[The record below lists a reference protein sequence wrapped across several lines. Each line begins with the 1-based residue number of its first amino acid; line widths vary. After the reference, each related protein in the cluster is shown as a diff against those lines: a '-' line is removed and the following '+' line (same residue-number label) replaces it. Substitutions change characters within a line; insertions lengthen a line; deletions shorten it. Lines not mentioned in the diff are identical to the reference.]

1 MTYKSRTS
9 GAAGARSS
17 ASDAGGGASRGGMP
31 RFLARSQSARPGR
44 SDAALVA
51 PATPTK
57 AENAGRTGVPAFL
70 RTALPATNSERSPLG
85 LPGDRYE
92 LEADRAAKQVGAATT
107 DDSRSAAAASSR
119 QGLLPVASAS
129 PAGPSNGP
137 SARLG
142 SSGRPL
148 DGATRSFMEQ
158 RFGADFGQVRVH
170 TDPQAAQLNADL
182 HANAFTHGR
191 DIFYGQGRG
200 PGRDELTA
208 HELAHVVQQAGGARD
223 GAAGPLTAR
232 QGPAPIQ
239 CSFAATYMVP
249 GSTSLFEIDLQ
260 DREGALDTPPTK
272 SGLDGY
278 LRFVPGIGEPN
289 SSVIGIWQVNSTLD
303 AAGADVNAAS
313 MPAAQ
318 APRGALGDP
327 GLRTEADPLR
337 GIEGGFK
344 TDVLHRPNAA
354 SPGVPQGSAL
364 SPRYAWG
371 AAAPGTV
378 GFGGTTQQPASRGG
392 GIGAN
397 PLGQVPGYKRSDDPA
412 DIRTASMYDFPG
424 TSSPTDVITWT
435 FESAAIGEDTM
446 VTYGAVNW
454 GFTVDAGHVTNE
466 HLQVEAGTSATFDE
480 ALERHRDFYVH
491 EPVTFYFDFDDDALN
506 ATEESKI
513 DSFLAYLTRNPDVEL
528 SLEGFADQVGG
539 NSDYNRDLSL
549 RRAQSVEAGL
559 LAKGIAAA
567 RINGIVIGHGAST
580 AATTDAGTGDEG
592 GDAAVGAD
600 QSREA
605 NRWAN
610 RRVILTFSHV
620 PVATP

>member
-1 MTYKSRTS
+1 MTFKSRAR
-9 GAAGARSS
+9 GVAGVKPAT
-17 ASDAGGGASRGGMP
+17 SDAGSGGTSPGGMP
-31 RFLARSQSARPGR
+31 RFLSRRRNAEPVPG
-44 SDAALVA
+44 A
-51 PATPTK
+51 PLSV
-57 AENAGRTGVPAFL
+57 AENPRSGVPAFVP
-70 RTALPATNSERSPLG
+70 RALPAATPPLG
-85 LPGDRYE
+85 VPGDRHE
-92 LEADRAAKQVGAATT
+92 LEADRAAQLVRAATT
-107 DDSRSAAAASSR
+107 SEPASVAGAPPPRGSPPAAPTHGPAALLGG
-119 QGLLPVASAS
+119 QGRA
-129 PAGPSNGP
+129 
-137 SARLG
+137 
-142 SSGRPL
+142 L

-158 RFGADFGQVRVH
+158 RFGADFSHVRVH
-170 TDPQAAQLNADL
+170 TDWQAAQLNRDL
-182 HANAFTHGR
+182 RANAFTQGS
-191 DIFYGQGRG
+191 DIFYGTGRG

-208 HELAHVVQQAGGARD
+208 HELAHVVQQSGGSHD
-223 GAAGPLTAR
+223 GSAIPLTAR
-232 QGPAPIQ
+232 AGPVPIQ
-239 CSFAATYMVP
+239 CSFAGTYMIP
-249 GSTSLFEIDLQ
+249 GSVSLFEVDLQ
-260 DREGALDTPPTK
+260 TREGALAASPTK

-289 SSVIGIWQVNSTLD
+289 SSVIGIWQVNSTID
-303 AAGADVNAAS
+303 ASGADVNAAS

-327 GLRTEADPLR
+327 GLRTEEDPLR

-354 SPGVPQGSAL
+354 SPGVPAGSAL
-364 SPRYAWG
+364 SPRYPWG

-397 PLGQVPGYKRSDDPA
+397 PLGQAAGYKRSDDPA
-412 DIRTASMYDFPG
+412 DIRTASLYDFPG

-491 EPVTFYFDFDDDALN
+491 EPVTFYFAFNDDALN
-506 ATEESKI
+506 ASEEAKV
-513 DSFLAYLTRNPDVEL
+513 DSFLPYLTRNPDVEL
-528 SLEGFADQVGG
+528 ALEGFADQVGG
-539 NSDYNRDLSL
+539 ASQYNRDLSL
-549 RRAQSVEAGL
+549 RRARAVEAVL

-567 RINGIVIGHGAST
+567 RINGIIIGHGAST
-580 AATTDAGTGDEG
+580 AATADAGTGDEG

-620 PVATP
+620 PAVP

>member
-1 MTYKSRTS
+1 
-9 GAAGARSS
+9 
-17 ASDAGGGASRGGMP
+17 
-31 RFLARSQSARPGR
+31 
-44 SDAALVA
+44 
-51 PATPTK
+51 
-57 AENAGRTGVPAFL
+57 
-70 RTALPATNSERSPLG
+70 
-85 LPGDRYE
+85 
-92 LEADRAAKQVGAATT
+92 
-107 DDSRSAAAASSR
+107 
-119 QGLLPVASAS
+119 
-129 PAGPSNGP
+129 
-137 SARLG
+137 
-142 SSGRPL
+142 
-148 DGATRSFMEQ
+148 
-158 RFGADFGQVRVH
+158 
-170 TDPQAAQLNADL
+170 
-182 HANAFTHGR
+182 
-191 DIFYGQGRG
+191 
-200 PGRDELTA
+200 
-208 HELAHVVQQAGGARD
+208 
-223 GAAGPLTAR
+223 
-232 QGPAPIQ
+232 
-239 CSFAATYMVP
+239 
-249 GSTSLFEIDLQ
+249 
-260 DREGALDTPPTK
+260 
-272 SGLDGY
+272 
-278 LRFVPGIGEPN
+278 
-289 SSVIGIWQVNSTLD
+289 
-303 AAGADVNAAS
+303 

-354 SPGVPQGSAL
+354 SPGVPAGSAL
-364 SPRYAWG
+364 SPRYPWG

-397 PLGQVPGYKRSDDPA
+397 PLGQVAGYKRSDDPA
-412 DIRTASMYDFPG
+412 DIRTASLYDFPG

-491 EPVTFYFDFDDDALN
+491 EPVTFYFDFNDDALN
-506 ATEESKI
+506 ATEEAKI

-528 SLEGFADQVGG
+528 ALEGFADQVGG
-539 NSDYNRDLSL
+539 ASQYNRDLSL
-549 RRAQSVEAGL
+549 RRAHAVEAAL

-567 RINGIVIGHGAST
+567 RINGIIIGHGAST
-580 AATTDAGTGDEG
+580 AATADAGTGDEG

-620 PVATP
+620 PAATPDGRSARELVAALSASHFNERALALAELVRRGRASTAALVDALPTAVGELRARIAQGLAEIADPASRRRPSLPCSTMPTSSCGRVARRVSSASATRAPSRPCCRPSTTIRTSCASPTRCPPMV

>member
-1 MTYKSRTS
+1 MTFKSR
-9 GAAGARSS
+9 ARGLTGVKPVSS
-17 ASDAGGGASRGGMP
+17 AAGGGAARSGMP
-31 RFLARSQSARPGR
+31 RFLSRQRDAERGLAAPQSLPSLARTAMG
-44 SDAALVA
+44 
-51 PATPTK
+51 
-57 AENAGRTGVPAFL
+57 GVPAYVP
-70 RTALPATNSERSPLG
+70 RALPVATVPLAV
-85 LPGDRYE
+85 PGDHHE
-92 LEADRAAKQVGAATT
+92 LEADRAAQQIATATT
-107 DDSRSAAAASSR
+107 SAPVSTAGTPSHRGVAPAHGPAALLGN
-119 QGLLPVASAS
+119 QGRA
-129 PAGPSNGP
+129 
-137 SARLG
+137 
-142 SSGRPL
+142 L

-158 RFGADFGQVRVH
+158 RFGTDFGHVRVH
-170 TDPQAAQLNADL
+170 TDWQAAQLNRDL
-182 HANAFTHGR
+182 RANAFTQGS
-191 DIFYGQGRG
+191 DIFYGAGRG
-200 PGRDELTA
+200 PGRDQLTA
-208 HELAHVVQQAGGARD
+208 HELAHVVQQSGGSRAGSAL
-223 GAAGPLTAR
+223 PLTAR
-232 QGPAPIQ
+232 TGPAPIQ
-239 CSFAATYMVP
+239 CSFAGTYMIP
-249 GSTSLFEIDLQ
+249 GSSSLFEIDLQ
-260 DREGALDTPPTK
+260 TREGALAASPTK

-289 SSVIGIWQVNSTLD
+289 SSVIGIWQVNSTID
-303 AAGADVNAAS
+303 ASGADVNAAS

-354 SPGVPQGSAL
+354 SPGVPAGSAL

-412 DIRTASMYDFPG
+412 DIRTASLYDFPG

-466 HLQVEAGTSATFDE
+466 HLHVDAGTSATFDE

-491 EPVTFYFDFDDDALN
+491 EPVTFYFDFNDDVLN
-506 ATEESKI
+506 ATEQAKI
-513 DSFLAYLTRNPDVEL
+513 DGFLPYLTRNPDVEL
-528 SLEGFADQVGG
+528 ALEGFADQVGG
-539 NSDYNRDLSL
+539 ASQYNRDLSL
-549 RRAQSVEAGL
+549 RRAHAVEAAL

-567 RINGIVIGHGAST
+567 RINGIIIGHGAST
-580 AATTDAGTGDEG
+580 AATADAGTGDEG

-610 RRVILTFSHV
+610 RRVIVTFSHV
-620 PVATP
+620 AAAP

>member
-1 MTYKSRTS
+1 MTFKSRAR
-9 GAAGARSS
+9 GVAGAKP
-17 ASDAGGGASRGGMP
+17 ATSDAGSGGTSPGGMP
-31 RFLARSQSARPGR
+31 RFLSRRRNAEPVPG
-44 SDAALVA
+44 A
-51 PATPTK
+51 PLSV
-57 AENAGRTGVPAFL
+57 AENQRSGVPAFVP
-70 RTALPATNSERSPLG
+70 RALPAATAPLG
-85 LPGDRYE
+85 LPGDRHE
-92 LEADRAAKQVGAATT
+92 LEADRAAQLVRAATT
-107 DDSRSAAAASSR
+107 SEPASVAGAPPPRGSP
-119 QGLLPVASAS
+119 PVAPTHG
-129 PAGPSNGP
+129 PA
-137 SARLG
+137 ALLG
-142 SSGRPL
+142 KQGRAL

-158 RFGADFGQVRVH
+158 RFGADFAHVRVH
-170 TDPQAAQLNADL
+170 TDGQAAQLNRDL
-182 HANAFTHGR
+182 RANAFTHGS
-191 DIFYGQGRG
+191 DIFYGAGHG

-208 HELAHVVQQAGGARD
+208 HELAHVVQQAGGSRD
-223 GAAGPLTAR
+223 GSAIPLTAR
-232 QGPAPIQ
+232 AGPVPIQ
-239 CSFAATYMVP
+239 CSFAATYMIP
-249 GSTSLFEIDLQ
+249 GSASLFEIDLQ
-260 DREGALDTPPTK
+260 TREGALAAPPTK

-289 SSVIGIWQVNSTLD
+289 SSVIGIWQVNSTID
-303 AAGADVNAAS
+303 ASGADVNAAS

-327 GLRTEADPLR
+327 GLRTEEDPLR

-354 SPGVPQGSAL
+354 SPGVPAGSAL
-364 SPRYAWG
+364 SPRYPWG

-397 PLGQVPGYKRSDDPA
+397 PLGQAAGYKRSDDPA
-412 DIRTASMYDFPG
+412 DIRTASLYDFPG

-491 EPVTFYFDFDDDALN
+491 EPVTFYFDFNDDVLN
-506 ATEESKI
+506 ATEEAKI
-513 DSFLAYLTRNPDVEL
+513 DTFLAYLTRNPDVEL
-528 SLEGFADQVGG
+528 ALEGFADQVGG
-539 NSDYNRDLSL
+539 ASQYNRDLSL
-549 RRAQSVEAGL
+549 RRAHAVEAAL

-567 RINGIVIGHGAST
+567 RINGIIIGHGAST
-580 AATTDAGTGDEG
+580 AATADAGTGDEG

-620 PVATP
+620 PAVP

>member
-1 MTYKSRTS
+1 MTYKARAS
-9 GAAGARSS
+9 GVAGAKTSVN
-17 ASDAGGGASRGGMP
+17 DAGGGASRGGMP
-31 RFLARSQSARPGR
+31 RFLSRLQSARPERSDVAGFVPLTAAKPGR
-44 SDAALVA
+44 S
-51 PATPTK
+51 
-57 AENAGRTGVPAFL
+57 GVPAFL
-70 RTALPATNSERSPLG
+70 HKALPATGSDRSPLG

-92 LEADRAAKQVGAATT
+92 LEADRAAKHVGAATI
-107 DDSRSAAAASSR
+107 DDASLAAAPPR
-119 QGLLPVASAS
+119 QGLPPATAAS
-129 PAGPSNGP
+129 PATPSNGP

-142 SSGRPL
+142 STGRAL
-148 DGATRSFMEQ
+148 DGATRDFMEQ

-170 TDPQAAQLNADL
+170 TDRQAAQLNADL
-182 HANAFTHGR
+182 RANAFTHGR
-191 DIFYGQGRG
+191 DIFYGQGRS

-208 HELAHVVQQAGGARD
+208 HELAHVVQQSGGARD
-223 GAAGPLTAR
+223 GHAGPLTAR
-232 QGPAPIQ
+232 QGPPPIQ
-239 CSFAATYMVP
+239 CSFAATYMIP
-249 GSTSLFEIDLQ
+249 GSSSLFEIDLQ
-260 DREGALDTPPTK
+260 DREGALATPPTK
-272 SGLDGY
+272 SGMDGY

-289 SSVIGIWQVNSTLD
+289 SSVIGIWQVNSTVD
-303 AAGADVNAAS
+303 ASGADINAAS

-397 PLGQVPGYKRSDDPA
+397 PLGQVPGYKRSDDPT

-446 VTYGAVNW
+446 LTYGAVNW
-454 GFTVDAGHVTNE
+454 GFTVNAGHLTNE
-466 HLQVEAGTSATFDE
+466 HLNVEAGTSATFGE

-491 EPVTFYFDFDDDALN
+491 EPVTFYFAFDDDALN
-506 ATEESKI
+506 ATEEGKI
-513 DSFLAYLTRNPDVEL
+513 DTFLAYLTRNPDVEL
-528 SLEGFADQVGG
+528 SLEGFADQLGG
-539 NSDYNRDLSL
+539 ASDYNRDLSL
-549 RRAQSVEAGL
+549 RRAQSVEAAL

-567 RINGIVIGHGAST
+567 RITGIVIGHGAST
-580 AATTDAGTGDEG
+580 AATADAGTGDEG
-592 GDAAVGAD
+592 GSAAVGAD

-610 RRVILTFSHV
+610 RRVILSFSHV